1 MNATRIVV
9 PAACAIT
16 MACGVAF
23 GQIVLAPASTMTA
36 APGAAAKA
44 DKITCALFVED
55 ATAEGSLTPFL
66 PKLSAELASALNKNG
81 FAIVDPRDHLSISE
95 PAADRTLL
103 TTAVEK
109 DKPENLE
116 KLGAATLVQIA
127 RDVGATCYM
136 KASITS
142 LEKAEIAPGIFD
154 LALSLALNA
163 FGAARGD
170 GVYGDTV
177 TIHGRATAAQIAK
190 GGGMG
195 LDQLLRASIDRMA
208 ASFATGMAD
217 TALKSRPAKFKII
230 CDVPATVKID
240 GAARGA
246 IEGEETYTVETGLHT
261 IEVMDNPAW
270 PYYQAYR
277 TRVFIED
284 GAKFTLILYLND
296 KGVAR
301 MKEKDKYAIDHRWA
315 IDNLLYWESF
325 KNDEA
330 TRRANAIT
338 AVWMDFTNSLA
349 LYTAAEN
356 DGRANNNKIVASALR
371 NGEKIVDS
379 CIKVQELGKTPD
391 YWRIEGE
398 VETERIHAAG
408 EVGVAEANAEGEVG
422 KAEVQAR
429 IDNERHQLIAPI
441 VDGLA
446 KELGN
451 SWTRLED
458 TRRHLLDQ
466 TISQGPA
473 YVKVDYDPEDK
484 TTVDANDPTPLS
496 KAAGEVVETV
506 GKEAGKAVV
515 DKYLK

>member
-1 MNATRIVV
+1 MNASRILVS
-9 PAACAIT
+9 AACTLT
-16 MACGVAF
+16 MVCGAAF
-23 GQIVLAPASTMTA
+23 GQMVLSPASTMTA
-36 APGAAAKA
+36 APGAAAKEG
-44 DKITCALFVED
+44 KITCVLFVED
-55 ATAEGSLTPFL
+55 ATPEGSLTPFL
-66 PKLSAELASALNKNG
+66 PKLGSELASALNKNG
-81 FAIVDPRDHLSISE
+81 FAIVDPRDHLSIAE

-127 RDVGATCYM
+127 RDIGATCYM
-136 KASITS
+136 KASVTS

-163 FGAARGD
+163 YGAAHGD

-177 TIHGRATAAQIAK
+177 TVHGRATATQIAR

-195 LDQLLRASIDRMA
+195 LDQLLRASVDRMA
-208 ASFATGMAD
+208 TSFATGMAN

-261 IEVMDNPAW
+261 IEVVDNPAW

-284 GAKFTLILYLND
+284 GAKFTIDLTLND
-296 KGVAR
+296 KGIAR
-301 MKEKDKYAIDHRWA
+301 MKEKDKYALDHRWA

-330 TRRANAIT
+330 THRANAIT

-371 NGEKIVDS
+371 NGEKLVDS

-391 YWRIEGE
+391 YWRIGGE
-398 VETERIHAAG
+398 VEIERIHAAG

-458 TRRHLLDQ
+458 TRRHLLAQ
-466 TISQGPA
+466 TISQGPG
-473 YVKVDYDPEDK
+473 VLTVDYDPEK
-484 TTVDANDPTPLS
+484 ATSVDAVEPAS
-496 KAAGEVVETV
+496 VGEAAGKVL
-506 GKEAGKAVV
+506 GGAAKELLGIGE
-515 DKYLK
+515 

>member
-1 MNATRIVV
+1 MNASRIVV

-81 FAIVDPRDHLSISE
+81 FAIVDPRDHLSIAE

-208 ASFATGMAD
+208 ASFATGMAK
-217 TALKSRPAKFKII
+217 TALKSRPAKFKVV

-261 IEVMDNPAW
+261 IEVVDNPAW

-284 GAKFTLILYLND
+284 GAKFTIVLTLND
-296 KGVAR
+296 KGIAK
-301 MKEKDKYAIDHRWA
+301 MKETDKYALEHSKDIDEL
-315 IDNLLYWESF
+315 IFWESF
-325 KNDEA
+325 KRDEGTA
-330 TRRANAIT
+330 RTNEIA
-338 AVWMDFTNSLA
+338 AVWMSFTNSLA
-349 LYTAAEN
+349 LNSA
-356 DGRANNNKIVASALR
+356 ASASSLR
-371 NGEKIVDS
+371 NGEKLVDS
-379 CIKVQELGKTPD
+379 SIKVQELKQTQE
-391 YWRIEGE
+391 WKRIEADVAIEQAKANGE
-398 VETERIHAAG
+398 VA
-408 EVGVAEANAEGEVG
+408 
-422 KAEVQAR
+422 KAEVQER
-429 IDNERHQLIAPI
+429 IDAERHKLVAPI

-451 SWTRLED
+451 SWARLED
-458 TRRHLLDQ
+458 TKRILAVK
-466 TISQGPA
+466 TISEGSGITT
-473 YVKVDYDPEDK
+473 VDYDPE
-484 TTVDANDPTPLS
+484 
-496 KAAGEVVETV
+496 VETTINL
-506 GKEAGKAVV
+506 E
-515 DKYLK
+515 DKNSRTQKK